1 MIGGDWECPISKIS
15 FDSLWREKLNIF
27 SIYQMGNSKSDMV
40 PPETQKNEIK
50 EGQRE
55 SYDEEIDPDFDFPK
69 VNFTI
74 TTFLLH

>member
-1 MIGGDWECPISKIS
+1 
-15 FDSLWREKLNIF
+15 
-27 SIYQMGNSKSDMV
+27 MGNSKSDMV
-40 PPETQKNEIK
+40 PPETQEIK
-50 EGQRE
+50 GGTSLDHRE

>member
-1 MIGGDWECPISKIS
+1 
-15 FDSLWREKLNIF
+15 
-27 SIYQMGNSKSDMV
+27 MGNSKSDMV
-40 PPETQKNEIK
+40 SPETQSEIQK
-50 EGQRE
+50 EEKSDSRE

>member
-1 MIGGDWECPISKIS
+1 
-15 FDSLWREKLNIF
+15 
-27 SIYQMGNSKSDMV
+27 MGNSKSDMV

-50 EGQRE
+50 DGATDQRE

>member
-1 MIGGDWECPISKIS
+1 
-15 FDSLWREKLNIF
+15 
-27 SIYQMGNSKSDMV
+27 MGNSKSDMV
-40 PPETQKNEIK
+40 PPETQKNEI
-50 EGQRE
+50 EEDQRE